1 MVAPS
6 ELPKPPPAI
15 RLSKASTAAVPSA
28 GDVLAV
34 LAAAGSTAAAAFGK
48 PVSPRVA
55 IRASNAATQSVN
67 NAIAVLAAKA
77 QAAHLVALLAN
88 NQQLLGGIRAQDV
101 SVRSSVTS
109 MSGVQRPT
117 AGSDNTSLA
126 SGMPPPLTRHP
137 SLGSSGGGGGGSQ
150 RDNASRRLSAILTE
164 MRSEAEGPIGGD
176 GMLRQRRRSDVEW
189 VGADVS
195 GAGMMGPPPTPDEL
209 AAAASSLD
217 IDISSGSAPTC
228 SSQAPRWKNLLKVE

>member
-1 MVAPS
+1 MVAIS
-6 ELPKPPPAI
+6 ELPKPPPAV
-15 RLSKASTAAVPSA
+15 RLSRVSTTVQSA
-28 GDVLAV
+28 GDVLAL

-176 GMLRQRRRSDVEW
+176 GMLRQRRRSAVEW

-209 AAAASSLD
+209 AAAR
-217 IDISSGSAPTC
+217 GVVPGH
-228 SSQAPRWKNLLKVE
+228 RH